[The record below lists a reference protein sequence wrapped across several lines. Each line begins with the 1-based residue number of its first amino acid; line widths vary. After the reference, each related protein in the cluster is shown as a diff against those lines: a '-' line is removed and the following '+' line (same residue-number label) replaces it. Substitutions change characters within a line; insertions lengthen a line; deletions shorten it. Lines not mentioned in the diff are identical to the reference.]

1 MNKQLWNPFEEFEN
15 MLERYSKSGMSNIG
29 KQMNTDLGF
38 ADWSP
43 SVDIEEEDDKYLIK
57 ADLPGVDKD
66 NIEVKL
72 ENGVLSIRG
81 EKRTEKTSGEEGSKR
96 HRTER
101 FHGTFA
107 RSFTLPDAVRE
118 DAIDASYRDGVLSLS
133 IPKAEDVK
141 PKSIDIKVD

>member
-1 MNKQLWNPFEEFEN
+1 MNLQNWNPFQEFEN
-15 MLERYSKSGMSNIG
+15 LLERYQKSGGGNLS
-29 KQMNTDLGF
+29 KQFNTDLRF
-38 ADWSP
+38 ADWAP
-43 SVDIEEEDDKYLIK
+43 SVDIEEEDKRYLIK
-57 ADLPGVDKD
+57 ADLPGVARED
-66 NIEVKL
+66 IEVKL